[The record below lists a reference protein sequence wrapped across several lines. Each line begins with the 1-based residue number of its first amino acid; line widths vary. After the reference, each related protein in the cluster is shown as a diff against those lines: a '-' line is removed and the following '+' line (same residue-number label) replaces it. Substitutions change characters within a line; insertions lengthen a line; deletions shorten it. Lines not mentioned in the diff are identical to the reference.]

1 MSDEVAHASA
11 KDVKIGRYM
20 LIDGVPCKVIDIET
34 SSPGKHGSAKMR
46 ITGIGIFDSQKK
58 TLLQPSHGD
67 IEVPIITK
75 KKTQVVSISGDNVQL
90 MDSETY
96 AVFELP
102 IPDELKGRLAAGAE
116 VEVIEAMDRKAVS
129 RILSG

>member
-1 MSDEVAHASA
+1 M
-11 KDVKIGRYM
+11 
-20 LIDGVPCKVIDIET
+20 
-34 SSPGKHGSAKMR
+34 
-46 ITGIGIFDSQKK
+46 
-58 TLLQPSHGD
+58 
-67 IEVPIITK
+67 TK
-75 KKTQVVSISGDNVQL
+75 KKTQVVSISGDNVQV